1 MSSTDTQ
8 AALASEEEK
17 RFLKK
22 LWTIDEEARIVFFES
37 MEDSVGKPL
46 SVCTHFDVI
55 TRKVGENE
63 MELARWFTETKA
75 VYVVDWSKLAYGK
88 TVSAPRLSQYGPLR
102 KLAAKQGFVL
112 CQVRSTTKERS
123 WLSTNFF

>member
-1 MSSTDTQ
+1 MSSKDTQ

-22 LWTIDEEARIVFFES
+22 LWTIDAEARIVFFENT
-37 MEDSVGKPL
+37 EDSVGKAL
-46 SVCTHFDVI
+46 SVCTHFDVS

-75 VYVVDWSKLAYGK
+75 VYVDWSKLAYGK
-88 TVSAPRLSQYGPLR
+88 TVSAPRLSQYGPSANSLPN
-102 KLAAKQGFVL
+102 KALFSAKFVPL
-112 CQVRSTTKERS
+112 
-123 WLSTNFF
+123 